1 MLFMYILN
9 LILKIK
15 NFIKMEVKVKF
26 QGTNAKTYNID
37 PQTTVGE
44 LIEKVKKDN
53 SQEKSNVAAI
63 LDERKL
69 NPSEI
74 ISQLHLKENSDIL
87 MYVEASHS
95 APPKRKRIAIPQRTD
110 IDYDMKAPADLEDR
124 ISQIQQL
131 FDGTDKVPDRET
143 IITALENSY
152 YNLDRA
158 VDYLLPVT
166 QKPESS
172 LTEQEKKDIVHLSNL
187 GYKPGTA
194 IQVYFQCNKDL
205 QKSIDMITLLDPD
218 MNDD

>member
-1 MLFMYILN
+1 MYIFI
-9 LILKIK
+9 LIFHRK
-15 NFIKMEVKVKF
+15 NFIFFKMEVKVKF
-26 QGTNAKTYNID
+26 QGGNAKSYNID
-37 PQTTVGE
+37 PQTTVDE

-53 SQEKSNVAAI
+53 SQQRSKVIAM

-74 ISQLHLKENSDIL
+74 VSQLQLKENSEIL
-87 MYVEASHS
+87 MYAEAFKS
-95 APPKRKRIAIPQRTD
+95 APPTRKRIAIPQRTD
-110 IDYDMKAPADLEDR
+110 IDYDMKAPDDLEDR
-124 ISQIQQL
+124 IAQIEML
-131 FDGTDKVPDRET
+131 YEGAEKPSRET

-158 VDYLLPVT
+158 VDYLLPVN